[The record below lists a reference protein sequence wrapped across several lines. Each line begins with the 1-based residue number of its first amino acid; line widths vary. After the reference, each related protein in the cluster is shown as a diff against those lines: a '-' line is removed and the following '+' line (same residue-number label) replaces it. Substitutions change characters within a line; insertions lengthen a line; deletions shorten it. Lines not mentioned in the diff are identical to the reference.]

1 MKCSSSLL
9 KRSPEMTVS
18 VGMLIINWNQ
28 TWRVSQHQNEFN
40 SHSCSSGARCFSKT
54 VSDQTTSAEGRSV
67 RMGSRWWDCLWK
79 SSRNRSGLLWDSLF
93 VMAPNVVT
101 LRQNQTSASLNWTH
115 VEKLILSRNQ
125 IIFLTTVWFWEL
137 LEPAWVYKSE
147 CGSVLKQRVSPVSG
161 TPWFQQ

>member
-1 MKCSSSLL
+1 MFLWECWSLTET
-9 KRSPEMTVS
+9 KPEGFPNIRTSLTATRVAQ
-18 VGMLIINWNQ
+18 VQDVFPRQCLIK
-28 TWRVSQHQNEFN
+28 QHQRREDPV
-40 SHSCSSGARCFSKT
+40 G
-54 VSDQTTSAEGRSV
+54 
-67 RMGSRWWDCLWK
+67 MGSRWWDCLWK